1 MQIPWQNIQ
10 GFSGATAV
18 GSIVFI
24 DLALIANAFASN
36 LFPTINLYAQTPTW
50 AIVVAIP
57 LLSLVYL
64 IGVLSIGTGEA
75 LLGWLRVGEAIA
87 LAEDATA
94 LIGCND
100 VVVGTYQRLRQEAE
114 LLAGS
119 VVAFGLL
126 AVGSTLHA
134 WRIAGWRRFLV
145 AAAIA
150 AIILAAGSLALAIRR
165 FASAKS
171 IAKAVQRQTL

>member
-1 MQIPWQNIQ
+1 M
-10 GFSGATAV
+10 
-18 GSIVFI
+18 
-24 DLALIANAFASN
+24 
-36 LFPTINLYAQTPTW
+36 TPTW

-75 LLGWLRVGEAIA
+75 LLGWLRVGKAIG

-114 LLAGS
+114 LPAGS

-165 FASAKS
+165 LPRQRAL
-171 IAKAVQRQTL
+171 QRQFNAKLFELSFHKMKPPNKGLQPSRTHSIRAARLQAKKDRLGPNFCRKGLV